1 MNNKKIEDEISRVFF
16 FIIRKK
22 GNNIPMYKE
31 KLSERHGHKILK
43 L

>member
-1 MNNKKIEDEISRVFF
+1 MNNKKIQDQISRVFL
-16 FIIRKK
+16 IIRKK

-31 KLSERHGHKILK
+31 KPSERHGHKILK